1 MANPSFDV
9 VPIGTVHSPLK
20 LCSEAPRQG
29 SEGAPKARLEIYA
42 PFVEALESIE
52 AGQEIWI
59 LTWLHQSQRDV
70 LKPVLGNEG
79 Y

>member
-1 MANPSFDV
+1 MANPRFDIF
-9 VPIGTVHSPLK
+9 PIGRVHSPLK
-20 LCSEAPRQG
+20 VRSEAPRQG
-29 SEGAPKARLEIYA
+29 SEGAPAATLEIYA
-42 PFVEALESIE
+42 PFVEALEGIE